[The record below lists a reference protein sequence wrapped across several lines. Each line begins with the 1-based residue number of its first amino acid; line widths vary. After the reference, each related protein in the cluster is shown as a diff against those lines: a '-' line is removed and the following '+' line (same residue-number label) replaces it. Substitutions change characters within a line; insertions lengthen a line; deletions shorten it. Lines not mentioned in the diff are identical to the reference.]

1 MAKVLQTTVSVL
13 RAIPLGLAML
23 WANVAFA
30 EEGEAPPPDAVAVEA
45 AEEAEAVTEPGAAD
59 SEALMEEVVV
69 TGSRIRRNE
78 FNTISPVQIIMG
90 SRSRELGT
98 MDTAGLIQGSTAAS
112 GVQIDN
118 TFNAFVLDNGPGA
131 ANVNLRGLD
140 PTRTLLLVNSRR
152 MSPAGVGGAPTA
164 PDLNSIPSIMID
176 RVELLND
183 GASSVYGSDAV
194 AGVVNVLM
202 RQQFDGLEF
211 EVDYVLPEVSE
222 AEEIV
227 LSAAWGRDFDRGSFG
242 VGAEYYD
249 RSRLAFKDRD
259 HTSECNRYLQ
269 IDEQGVIRSDDLR
282 LAPGTTINGCKLST
296 VSRVFL
302 RTHPFGNVWWT
313 PGTSNIGIPNFS
325 DTDVSPGLAVFNSTI
340 YPVDT
345 DGDGVPNF
353 GVIDSDGDG
362 LTDVDLKN
370 NLYNFN
376 GSDVDRSGDYFAGLK
391 RFNLYSFGNYELQDA
406 NNTSLFFE
414 LLYNRRESEAYNPG
428 AAIFPD
434 VPAGNPYN
442 PCNQQAPGGVNCW
455 GFFVHPVAGPFN
467 FGGLTAVPIVVVQ
480 GDRDR
485 LEVEQDQVRAL
496 GGVEGD
502 LPWGTTWSYEVFGSH
517 SWSRGLSSRP
527 GILEPPLLLSLNTSA
542 IDPNTGNVVCGL
554 DNDGDGIPDGQGC
567 VPVNLF
573 AGSLYQTGGG
583 DFATQAERDYL
594 FGVRKFD
601 TVFEQTVLGLL
612 VQGDVA
618 RLPWNDI
625 EVPLVLGVEYRK
637 DSVDSQP
644 NDVAGEGLLFGF
656 FSDRGA
662 KGSRSLKEAYVES
675 EFRVLEGKPLA
686 DELVFNLSGRF
697 TDESTYGSQFT
708 YSAKM
713 RYSPVEAWDIR
724 ASYGTS
730 FRAPN
735 AREQFLL
742 GQSGFLTLTDPCVV
756 PVEARE
762 ATVDPNQPPTY
773 DPTQD
778 DRAQLTLDNCRA
790 QGVDPTSLGL
800 ATSANTAYSVE
811 IFSAGGET
819 LQSTVDA
826 EDSTATTAGMVFRQP
841 WFEKFDLSVSGTWW
855 RIEVEDS
862 IAQLNPG
869 FFVQDCYV
877 DRTFDTSAYCR
888 FITRGENG
896 LLDFIDSSYFNV
908 HEEVA
913 AGWDWNLLF
922 ETSVI
927 VRDRNLDLA
936 VDVRATR
943 TNQLLFVLDESRED
957 SVGRTFVP
965 EWRGNLTLQADYGD
979 FRVTWLA
986 SYTDGGEE
994 TAEEFDVNA
1003 TCMGLGV
1010 NCRPLNFV
1018 KSSVVHT
1025 ASFTWSPSDWRVTF
1039 GVRNIFDEGPQLID
1053 NDAPGTQVNNLPLGV
1068 YGLNHHVGRSFFA
1081 GVSRTIGLLAGRGRG
1096 YSGRGA

>member
-1 MAKVLQTTVSVL
+1 MMAKVLQTTVSVL
-13 RAIPLGLAML
+13 RVVPLGLAML
-23 WANVAFA
+23 WADLGFA
-30 EEGEAPPPDAVAVEA
+30 EEEGVDQVETTAVEA
-45 AEEAEAVTEPGAAD
+45 AD
-59 SEALMEEVVV
+59 EALAATGADEPAVMEEVVV
-69 TGSRIRRNE
+69 TGSRIRRDE

-90 SRSRELGT
+90 TRSRELGT
-98 MDTAGLIQGSTAAS
+98 MDTAGLIQGATAAS

-211 EVDYVLPEVSE
+211 EADYVLPDVSE
-222 AEEIV
+222 GQEMV
-227 LSAAWGRDFDRGSFG
+227 VSAAWGRDFDRGSFG

-249 RSRLAFKDRD
+249 RTSLRLKDRD

-269 IDEQGVIRSDDLR
+269 IDERGVTRSDDLS
-282 LAPGTTINGCKLST
+282 LAPGTTINGCKLRT
-296 VSRVFL
+296 ISRVFL
-302 RTHPFGNVWWT
+302 SGHTFGNIWWT
-313 PGTSNIGIPNFS
+313 PGTTNIGIPNFS
-325 DTDVSPGLAVFNSTI
+325 DTTVSAGLAVFNSTI
-340 YPVDT
+340 NPVDT

-353 GVIDSDGDG
+353 GIIDPDGNG
-362 LTDVDLKN
+362 ETEVDLKD

-376 GSDVDRSGDYFAGLK
+376 GSDYDRSGDYLAGLE

-406 NNTSLFFE
+406 DNTSLFFE
-414 LLYNRRESEAYNPG
+414 LLYNHRESKVFNPG
-428 AAIFPD
+428 AAIFPT

-467 FGGLTAVPIVVVQ
+467 FGGVPAIPILVVQ

-485 LEVEQDQVRAL
+485 LEVEQDQVRVV
-496 GGVEGD
+496 GGIEGD
-502 LPWGTTWSYEVFGSH
+502 LPGAATWSYEAFGSY
-517 SWSRGLSSRP
+517 SWSRGVSSRA

-554 DNDGDGIPDGQGC
+554 DGDGDGIPDGQGC

-573 AGSLYQTGGG
+573 AGSLYQPGGG
-583 DFATQAERDYL
+583 DLATQAERDYL

-601 TVFEQTVLGLL
+601 TVFEQQVLGLL
-612 VQGDVA
+612 VQGDIG

-625 EVPLVLGVEYRK
+625 EVPLVLGLEYRK
-637 DSVDSQP
+637 DTVDSQP

-662 KGSRSLKEAYVES
+662 KGSRNLQEAYVET
-675 EFRVLEGKPLA
+675 EFRLLEGKPLA
-686 DELVFNLSGRF
+686 DELVFNFSGRF
-697 TDESTYGSQFT
+697 TNESTYGSQFT

-724 ASYGTS
+724 ASHGTS

-742 GQSGFLTLTDPCVV
+742 GQSGFLTLADPCVV
-756 PVEARE
+756 PLEARE

-778 DRAQLTLDNCRA
+778 DRSQLILDNCRS
-790 QGVDPTSLGL
+790 QGVDPTTLGL
-800 ATSANTAYSVE
+800 AGSTNTSYSVE

-819 LQSTVDA
+819 VQSTVDP
-826 EDSTATTAGMVFRQP
+826 EDSTALTAGMVFRQP
-841 WFEKFDLSVSGTWW
+841 WFDKFDLNVSGTYW

-862 IAQLNPG
+862 IAQLNPA
-869 FFVQDCYV
+869 FFVEDCYV
-877 DRTFDTSAYCR
+877 DRTTDSSAYCR
-888 FITRGENG
+888 FITRGDDG
-896 LLDFIDSSYFNV
+896 LLEYIDSSYFNV
-908 HEEVA
+908 HKEVA

-927 VRDRNLDLA
+927 VQDRNLDLA
-936 VDVRATR
+936 FDVRATR
-943 TNQLLFVLDESRED
+943 TNQLLFVLDEIRED

-979 FRVTWLA
+979 FRVTWRA
-986 SYTDGGEE
+986 SYIDGGEE
-994 TAEEFDVNA
+994 TPEEFDVND
-1003 TCMGLGV
+1003 TCLGLGV
-1010 NCRPLNFV
+1010 NCRPLNFI

-1039 GVRNIFDEGPQLID
+1039 GIRNIFDEAPQLLD
-1053 NDAPGTQVNNLPLGV
+1053 NDAPGTQANNLPLGV

-1081 GVSRTIGLLAGRGRG
+1081 GVSRTGGLLAGRGRG
-1096 YSGRGA
+1096 Y